1 MASVIQIRRGT
12 AADWTSNN
20 PVLAQGEFGLE
31 TDTKKIKIGDGTTN
45 YVTLDYLVPFN
56 LNELLDVS
64 NSNANSDDFIAYD
77 GVNNQWVFRSVQNT
91 DILPL
96 SLLSSGDSIKDSSNN
111 SILSETNGVVTLDNI
126 TLGNNIAGG
135 GYLALSSN
143 VYILSLSSDETEIN
157 LYTADPGDTVTFSS
171 TDQYI
176 IATNVNFQIQNNNLV
191 MII

>member
-45 YVTLDYLVPFN
+45 YVTLDYFVPFN

-64 NSNANSDDFIAYD
+64 NNNANNNDFVAYD
-77 GVNNQWVFRSVQNT
+77 SLNNQWVFRSLQNT

-96 SLLSSGDSIKDSSNN
+96 NLLSSGDSIKDSSNN
-111 SILSETNGVVTLDNI
+111 SILSENSGIVVLDNV
-126 TLGNNIAGG
+126 TFGTNLQGLNQ
-135 GYLALSSN
+135 YALTSN
-143 VYILSLSSDETEIN
+143 YYELSLTNNDTELN
-157 LYTADPGDTVTFSS
+157 LYTANNTDTINFNSS
-171 TDQYI
+171 AQYI
-176 IATNVNFQIQNNNLV
+176 ITTNVSFDIINNNLV
-191 MII
+191 LIV